1 MGSTLMVTT
10 VGAPAEGDDTHVDNH
25 DAQVVREWFTPS
37 LDSFDTAAEVTN
49 YSARR

>member
-10 VGAPAEGDDTHVDNH
+10 VGAPVEGDDTHVDNR
-25 DAQVVREWFTPS
+25 DPRVVREWFTPS
-37 LDSFDTAAEVTN
+37 LDGFHTAAEVTN

>member
-10 VGAPAEGDDTHVDNH
+10 VGAPVEDDETPADNR
-25 DAQVVREWFTPS
+25 DPQVVREWFTPS
-37 LDSFDTAAEVTN
+37 LDGFHTAAEVTS